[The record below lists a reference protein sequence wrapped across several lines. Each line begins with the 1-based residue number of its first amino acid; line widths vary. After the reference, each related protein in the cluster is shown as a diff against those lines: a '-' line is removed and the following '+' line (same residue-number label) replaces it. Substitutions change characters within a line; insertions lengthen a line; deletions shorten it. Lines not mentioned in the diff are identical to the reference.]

1 MSAGLLVGVLE
12 CVSSTPCVTS
22 LLFHEEASLLQQ
34 QAALLIAWRGREWFH
49 DEHVE
54 HGTECPL

>member
-1 MSAGLLVGVLE
+1 MCAGLLVGVLE

-22 LLFHEEASLLQQ
+22 LFLHEEASLLQQ
-34 QAALLIAWRGREWFH
+34 QAALLIAWQGREWF
-49 DEHVE
+49 